1 MVYDNKYIGIKKK
14 KIILFTTISL
24 KKPYFSL
31 VFLPPQM
38 SNTDAVYEAH
48 TMSMSTPLRIKC
60 RGLIDHKLYFS
71 HSDTDRLNLKIQY
84 DRGVHRSD

>member
-1 MVYDNKYIGIKKK
+1 
-14 KIILFTTISL
+14 
-24 KKPYFSL
+24 
-31 VFLPPQM
+31 M

-71 HSDTDRLNLKIQY
+71 HSDTDRPNLKIRY
-84 DRGVHRSD
+84 DRGIHRSD